1 MTEIILIALGLL
13 CLNMILLMIIWRR
26 TRLVEQMLKKVLDVV
41 EMEKGILDDN
51 LALGDIKRQT
61 EVKEEKVE
69 SDKIVN
75 ESEGDV
81 IALEMQKQEE
91 LINEVLSEIFC

>member
-81 IALEMQKQEE
+81 ITWEMQKQEE